1 MPGSAE
7 LVQRVVHTI
16 EAGAASAWLRRS
28 FVFVIIFAVAVI
40 FLYNFRGL
48 ATAQAMDQAQIGRSI
63 AFFHGWKTGYARPL
77 AISQLQR
84 HGRNVPTALWTDVYN
99 APLPPLVDAMVLLP
113 IRSHLKFEQRQVVY
127 LGDRAIAALGLLL
140 FFASIAVQ
148 FFLTSRLFDRW
159 LALLSC
165 SLILLCEPMWQYA
178 VSGLP
183 QMLLLFLFNLT
194 VFALVRAIEERIQER
209 PVEKWLAATGA
220 GFGLLALTHG
230 LTIWMFVPAL
240 AFIAWFFPARKRSVA
255 IVLGLFLLLYGPWL
269 LRNWMVCGNPF
280 GLGFYAAFEGL
291 GHDEAGWMR
300 QLGFHS
306 AGLGIGAFRDK
317 ILNNV
322 TLQMGRILQYLGG
335 SVVAL
340 AFFASLLHRF
350 RRPEVSAL
358 RWLLLALWAGATLGM
373 AVFGLTEEQG
383 FAPNQMHLLF
393 VPLMTAFGLAWLL
406 VQWNRLEFQLRI
418 ARVGFLA
425 FLFLLCGFPLINT
438 VYGMVL
444 GAPKYAVRWPPYL
457 PPYIALLNTWME
469 PREITAS
476 DMPWAIAWYA
486 DRRSILLP
494 QTVKTMTDLSD
505 NNVLG
510 APIAAL
516 YVTPISGSENKLGD
530 ITRGEYQDWAAVIQQ
545 NADLSKFPFKWGT
558 LALGLDKQCAFLS
571 DHDRSVEK
579 PK

>member
-16 EAGAASAWLRRS
+16 EAGAASKWLRRS
-28 FVFVIIFAVAVI
+28 FVLVIVFTISVL

-63 AFFHGWKTGYARPL
+63 AFFHGWKTNYARPL
-77 AISQLQR
+77 AISQLQS
-84 HGRNVPTALWTDVYN
+84 HGRNVPSALWTDVYN
-99 APLPPLVDAMVLLP
+99 APLPPLADAIALFPV
-113 IRSHLKFEQRQVVY
+113 RSHLHFATRQVVFT
-127 LGDRAIAALGLLL
+127 GDRVIAALGLLL
-140 FFASIAVQ
+140 FFGSVMIQ

-165 SLILLCEPMWQYA
+165 SLVMLCDTMWQYA
-178 VSGLP
+178 LSGLP

-194 VFALVRAIEERIQER
+194 LFALVRAIEERVRDNQAG
-209 PVEKWLAATGA
+209 KWLAATGA

-240 AFIAWFFPARKRSVA
+240 IFIGWFFPARKRSVA
-255 IVLGLFLLLYGPWL
+255 IVLGVFLLFYAPWL
-269 LRNWMVCGNPF
+269 VRNWVVCGNPF

-291 GHDEAGWMR
+291 GHDESGWMR
-300 QLGFHS
+300 RLTFH
-306 AGLGIGAFRDK
+306 AEGIGIAAFRDK
-317 ILNNV
+317 ILNNLI
-322 TLQMGRILQYLGG
+322 LQSGRIIQYLGG
-335 SVVAL
+335 SLVAV

-358 RWLLLALWAGATLGM
+358 RWALLVMWAGGALGM

-383 FAPNQMHLLF
+383 FASNQLHLLF
-393 VPLMTAFGLAWLL
+393 VPIMTAFGLAWLL
-406 VQWNRLEFQLRI
+406 VQWNRLGFQLRF
-418 ARVGFLA
+418 ARVAFLA
-425 FLFLLCGFPLINT
+425 LLFLLCGLPLMNT
-438 VYGMVL
+438 LYGLVA

-457 PPYIALLNTWME
+457 PPYITLLNGWMA
-469 PREITAS
+469 PQEITAS

-486 DRRSILLP
+486 DRRSVLLP
-494 QTVKTMTDLSD
+494 ETVKTMTDLGD

-510 APIAAL
+510 GPIAGL
-516 YVTPISGSENKLGD
+516 YVTPVSGSENKFGD
-530 ITRGEYQDWAAVIQQ
+530 ITRGEYKDWAAVIQQ

-558 LALGLDKQCAFLS
+558 LALGLDKQCVFLS
-571 DHDRSVEK
+571 DHDRNAP